1 MQSALYVGLSGQV
14 ALEKRLA
21 TIANNVANI
30 NTAAFHPDAVKF
42 EAVLSKVAAGP
53 VAFSTPGENVISR
66 RAGGITQTGN
76 PLDAAIAGEGWFAFA
91 SPTGT
96 VYTRDGRLQI
106 TANGDLQTIEG
117 YPVLDPGGAQI
128 MLDPNGSAPV
138 IARDGTIT
146 QDRVEMGTIGVFSI
160 PPEAKLQRFG
170 NSGVIPDRPATPV
183 LDFVSDGIQQG
194 YAEGSGVNPMMEMT
208 RLILASRAFE
218 GTSAAVENTESTLQ
232 NAVRTLG
239 EPAKA

>member
-42 EAVLSKVAAGP
+42 EAVLSKVASGP
-53 VAFSTPGENVISR
+53 AAFSTPGENIITR
-66 RAGGITQTGN
+66 HAGAMTKTGN
-76 PLDAAIAGEGWFAFA
+76 PLDVGVAGSGWLAFA
-91 SPTGT
+91 GPAGP
-96 VYTRDGRLQI
+96 VYTRDGRMQM
-106 TANGDLQTIEG
+106 TAAGDLQTLEG

-128 MLDPNGSAPV
+128 MLDPNAGPPV

-146 QDRVEMGTIGVFSI
+146 QDRVEMGTIGMFSI

-170 NSGVIPDRPATPV
+170 NSGVIPDRMAPAI
-183 LDFVSDGIQQG
+183 LDFVSDGLQQG
-194 YAEGSGVNPMMEMT
+194 FTEGSGVNPMLEMT

-218 GTSAAVENTESTLQ
+218 GTSSLVESTENTLQ
-232 NAVRTLG
+232 NAIRTLG